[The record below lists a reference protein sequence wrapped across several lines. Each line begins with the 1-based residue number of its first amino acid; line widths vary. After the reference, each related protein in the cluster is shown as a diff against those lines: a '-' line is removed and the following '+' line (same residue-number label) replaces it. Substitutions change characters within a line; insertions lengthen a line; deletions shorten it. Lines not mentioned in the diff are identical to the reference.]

1 METCRERK
9 WCVVQIYFLG
19 GTVLY
24 PKGYI
29 SVSNIISAGNIMAD
43 FLCTSSLKLI
53 MTQQKFGHL
62 VAGA

>member
-1 METCRERK
+1 MGTCMERK

-43 FLCTSSLKLI
+43 FLCTSSL
-53 MTQQKFGHL
+53 
-62 VAGA
+62 